1 MTQPYS
7 TPASTPSTP
16 YSTDAIAE
24 ELHALQLPFPD
35 FLARA
40 LVGLLTARKATL
52 HQITHLLPGEADP
65 EAKRQQMRRFLDHP
79 ALGDGR
85 WAKAIAPLLPT
96 VPWTLALDRTEW
108 QRGTATVNLLV
119 RSVVFAGCAVPL
131 LWIVM
136 PEAGASD
143 TTERI
148 QLMTRFLALFGAS
161 RIHFVTADRE
171 FIGTEWIGWL
181 LRQKVPF
188 RIRIKAGEYLL
199 HADGREKRARDWFAF
214 RACPCKPR
222 RMGLWGLPVFV
233 GGKRL
238 RRNREEFL
246 IVISNEAGDLL
257 EEYRLRWKIEC
268 LFQAFKGRGFD
279 LEASRL
285 LDPVRLSAFLGFLS
299 LALCW
304 CLRAGV
310 FLSRLAPQRLKKHG
324 RAPES
329 SFHRGLFWLQALL
342 APLAGRPCAAGFG
355 HAVQLLRGTS

>member
-1 MTQPYS
+1 MTQTYS
-7 TPASTPSTP
+7 TPASTPLTP
-16 YSTDAIAE
+16 YSTDAIAQ

-52 HQITHLLPGEADP
+52 HQIANLLPGDASP

-79 ALGDGR
+79 ARGDGR
-85 WAKAIAPLLPT
+85 WAKAIAPLLPQ
-96 VPWTLALDRTEW
+96 VPWVLALDRTEW
-108 QRGTATVNLLV
+108 QVGTATVNLLV
-119 RSVVFAGCAVPL
+119 LSVVYAGCAVPL

-136 PEAGASD
+136 PECGASD

-148 QLMTRFLALFGAS
+148 QLMARFLALFGAS
-161 RIHFVTADRE
+161 KIRFVTADRE
-171 FIGTEWIGWL
+171 FIGAVWVGWL
-181 LRQKVPF
+181 LAQKVPF

-199 HADGREKRARDWFAF
+199 HADGREKRAREWFAL
-214 RACPCKPR
+214 RACACKPR

-238 RRNREEFL
+238 RRNRDEFL
-246 IVISNEAGDLL
+246 IVISNQAGDLL
-257 EEYRLRWKIEC
+257 EEYRQRWKIEC

-285 LDPVRLSAFLGFLS
+285 VDAVRLSAFLGFLS

-310 FLSRLAPQRLKKHG
+310 FLARLAPQRLKKHG

-329 SFHRGLFWLQALL
+329 VFHRGLFWLQALL
-342 APLAGRPCAAGFG
+342 APLAGRPSARGFG
-355 HAVQLLRGTS
+355 QVVQLLRVTS

>member
-7 TPASTPSTP
+7 TPSVP
-16 YSTDAIAE
+16 YSTDAIAQ

-52 HQITHLLPGEADP
+52 HQIANLLPGDASP

-79 ALGDGR
+79 ALGEGR
-85 WAKAIAPLLPT
+85 WAKALAPLLPNA
-96 VPWTLALDRTEW
+96 PWTLAIDRTEW
-108 QRGTATVNLLV
+108 QVGQATVNLLV
-119 RSVVFAGCAVPL
+119 LSVVFAGCAVPL

-148 QLMTRFLALFGAS
+148 QLIRRFLALFS
-161 RIHFVTADRE
+161 LSKIRFVTADRE
-171 FIGTEWIGWL
+171 FIGAVWIGWL
-181 LRQKVPF
+181 LAQKVPF
-188 RIRIKAGEYLL
+188 RIRIKAGAYLL
-199 HADGREKRARDWFAF
+199 HEDGREKRAREWFAL

-246 IVISNEAGDLL
+246 IVISNQAGDLL

-285 LDPVRLSAFLGFLS
+285 VDPLRLSAFFGFLS

-310 FLSRLAPQRLKKHG
+310 FLARRAPQRLKKHG

-342 APLAGRPCAAGFG
+342 APLAGCRCAAGFG
-355 HAVQLLRGTS
+355 HAVQLLRVTS